1 MKMKERPKNR
11 LAGWIGSDNEQKVEN
26 QIGMGKQKLQYI
38 KIPNEVKEQ
47 KRDKRK
53 DAREHICA
61 FLIPFGHV
69 KLIHVCITIS

>member
-38 KIPNEVKEQ
+38 KIPNEVRGQIDIKGRMQENIFV
-47 KRDKRK
+47 
-53 DAREHICA
+53 HSL
-61 FLIPFGHV
+61 FLLGM
-69 KLIHVCITIS
+69 